1 MIVLVVNCGSSSLKY
16 QLIDMATENVMAK
29 GLVEKIGLS
38 DSQLTHKWNGEK
50 KEVHTSIPDHK
61 VAVKLVLDIL
71 TDAECGVIKSM
82 DAIDAVGHRV
92 VHGGE
97 EFAASTLI
105 TDEVMKALDVCSDLA
120 PLHNPPNI
128 IGINACKAI
137 MPGVPQVGVFDTAF
151 HQTMPAEAFMYGLPY
166 KYYQEDHIR
175 RYGFH
180 GTSHRYVAQEI
191 AKVMGTPIE
200 KLRVINCHLGNG
212 SSLCAIKY
220 GKRVDT
226 TMGLTPLAGVLMGT
240 RCGDIDPAIVTTIM
254 DKYNLDAKEMD
265 RVMNKE
271 SGVLG
276 ISGVSSDFR
285 DLGDA
290 AKKGN
295 ARAQLALDMF
305 HYQVR
310 KEIGALAAA
319 MGGVDVITFT
329 AGVGENGIEDRA
341 AICQGLEYLGAK
353 LDPERNNVRG
363 KDALISTD
371 DSTVKLYVIPTN
383 EEIMIARDTVEIVS
397 AAK

>member
-16 QLIDMATENVMAK
+16 QLINMDNEEVMAK
-29 GLVEKIGLS
+29 GLVEKIGLP
-38 DSQLTHKWNGEK
+38 DSQLTHKWNGQK
-50 KEVHTSIPDHK
+50 KEIKQSISDHQ

-105 TDEVMKALDVCSDLA
+105 TDEVMKALEKCSAMA

-151 HQTMPAEAFMYGLPY
+151 HQTMPAKAFMYGLPY
-166 KYYQEDHIR
+166 ELYKEDHIR

-180 GTSHRYVAQEI
+180 GTSHRYVAGEV
-191 AKVMGTPIE
+191 AKVMGVPVE
-200 KLRVINCHLGNG
+200 KLRIINCHLGNG
-212 SSLCAIKY
+212 SSLAAIKY
-220 GKRVDT
+220 GKCVDT
-226 TMGLTPLAGVLMGT
+226 TMGFTPLAGVLMGT
-240 RCGDIDPAIVTTIM
+240 RCGDIDPAIVLNVM
-254 DKYNLDAKEMD
+254 DNHNLSTKEMD
-265 RVMNKE
+265 TLMNKK

-285 DLGDA
+285 DLGQA
-290 AKKGN
+290 AAEGN
-295 ARAQLALDMF
+295 ERAQLALDMF

-310 KEIGALAAA
+310 KEIGAFAAA

-341 AICQGLEYLGAK
+341 AIAEGLEYLGAK
-353 LDPERNNVRG
+353 LDPQRNNVRG

-371 DSTVKLYVIPTN
+371 DSTVKMYVIPTN
-383 EEIMIARDTVEIVS
+383 EEIMIARDTKDIVS
-397 AAK
+397 KQ

>member
-16 QLIDMATENVMAK
+16 QLINMDNEEVMAK
-29 GLVEKIGLS
+29 GLVEKIGLP
-38 DSQLTHKWNGEK
+38 DSQLTHKWNGQK
-50 KEVHTSIPDHK
+50 KEIKQSIPDHQ

-82 DAIDAVGHRV
+82 DAIDAVRHRV

-105 TDEVMKALDVCSDLA
+105 TDEVMKALEKCSAMA

-151 HQTMPAEAFMYGLPY
+151 HQTMPAKAFMYGLPY
-166 KYYQEDHIR
+166 ELYKEDHIR

-180 GTSHRYVAQEI
+180 GTSHRYVAGEV
-191 AKVMGTPIE
+191 AKVMGVPVE
-200 KLRVINCHLGNG
+200 KLRIINCHLGNG
-212 SSLCAIKY
+212 SSLAAIKY
-220 GKRVDT
+220 GKCVDT
-226 TMGLTPLAGVLMGT
+226 TMGFTPLAGVLMGT
-240 RCGDIDPAIVTTIM
+240 RCGDIDPAIVLNVM
-254 DKYNLDAKEMD
+254 DNHNLSTKEMD
-265 RVMNKE
+265 TLMNKK

-285 DLGDA
+285 DLGQA
-290 AKKGN
+290 AAEGN
-295 ARAQLALDMF
+295 ERAQLALDMF

-310 KEIGALAAA
+310 KEIGAFAAA

-341 AICQGLEYLGAK
+341 AIAEGLEYLGAK
-353 LDPERNNVRG
+353 LDPQRNNVRG

-371 DSTVKLYVIPTN
+371 DSTVKMYVIPTN
-383 EEIMIARDTVEIVS
+383 EEIMIARDTKDIVS
-397 AAK
+397 KQ

>member
-16 QLIDMATENVMAK
+16 QLINMDNEEVMAK

-38 DSQLTHKWNGEK
+38 DSQLTHKWNGQK
-50 KEVHTSIPDHK
+50 KEIKQSIPDHQ

-105 TDEVMKALDVCSDLA
+105 TDEVMKALEKCSAMA

-151 HQTMPAEAFMYGLPY
+151 HQTMPAKAFMYGLPY
-166 KYYQEDHIR
+166 ELYKEDHIR

-180 GTSHRYVAQEI
+180 GTSHRYVAGEV
-191 AKVMGTPIE
+191 AKVMGVPVE
-200 KLRVINCHLGNG
+200 KLRIINCHLGNG
-212 SSLCAIKY
+212 SSLAAIKY
-220 GKRVDT
+220 GKCVDT
-226 TMGLTPLAGVLMGT
+226 TMGFTPLAGVLMGT
-240 RCGDIDPAIVTTIM
+240 RCGDIDPAIVLNVM
-254 DKYNLDAKEMD
+254 DNHNLSTKEMD
-265 RVMNKE
+265 TLMNKK

-285 DLGDA
+285 DLGQA
-290 AKKGN
+290 AAEGN
-295 ARAQLALDMF
+295 ERAQLALDMF

-310 KEIGALAAA
+310 KEIGAFAAA

-341 AICQGLEYLGAK
+341 AIAEGLEYLGAK
-353 LDPERNNVRG
+353 LDPQRNNVRG

-371 DSTVKLYVIPTN
+371 DSTVKMYVIPTN
-383 EEIMIARDTVEIVS
+383 EEIMIARDTKDIVS
-397 AAK
+397 KQ

>member
-16 QLIDMATENVMAK
+16 QLINMDNEEVMAK
-29 GLVEKIGLS
+29 GLVEKIGLP
-38 DSQLTHKWNGEK
+38 DSQLTHKWNGQK
-50 KEVHTSIPDHK
+50 KEIKQSIPDHQ

-105 TDEVMKALDVCSDLA
+105 TDEVMKALEKCSAMA

-151 HQTMPAEAFMYGLPY
+151 HQTMPAKAFMYGLPY
-166 KYYQEDHIR
+166 ELYKEDHIR

-180 GTSHRYVAQEI
+180 GTSHRYVAGEV
-191 AKVMGTPIE
+191 AKVMGVPVE
-200 KLRVINCHLGNG
+200 KLCIINCHLGNG
-212 SSLCAIKY
+212 SSLAAIKY
-220 GKRVDT
+220 GKCVDT
-226 TMGLTPLAGVLMGT
+226 TMGFTPLAGVLMGT
-240 RCGDIDPAIVTTIM
+240 RCGDIDPAIVLNVM
-254 DKYNLDAKEMD
+254 DNHNLSTKEMD
-265 RVMNKE
+265 TLMNKK

-285 DLGDA
+285 DLGQA
-290 AKKGN
+290 AAEGN
-295 ARAQLALDMF
+295 ERAQLALDMF

-310 KEIGALAAA
+310 KEIGAFAAA

-341 AICQGLEYLGAK
+341 AIAEGLEYLGVK
-353 LDPERNNVRG
+353 LDPQRNNVRG

-371 DSTVKLYVIPTN
+371 DSTVKMYVIPTN
-383 EEIMIARDTVEIVS
+383 EEIMIARDTKDIVS
-397 AAK
+397 KQ

>member
-16 QLIDMATENVMAK
+16 QLINMDNEEVMAK
-29 GLVEKIGLS
+29 GLVEKIGLP
-38 DSQLTHKWNGEK
+38 DSQLTHKWNGQK
-50 KEVHTSIPDHK
+50 KEIKQSIPDHQ

-105 TDEVMKALDVCSDLA
+105 TDEVMKALEKCSAMA

-151 HQTMPAEAFMYGLPY
+151 HQTMPAKAFMYGLPY
-166 KYYQEDHIR
+166 ELYKEDHIR

-180 GTSHRYVAQEI
+180 GTSHRYVAGEV
-191 AKVMGTPIE
+191 AKVMGVPVE
-200 KLRVINCHLGNG
+200 KLRIINCHLGNG
-212 SSLCAIKY
+212 SSLAAIKY
-220 GKRVDT
+220 GKCVDT
-226 TMGLTPLAGVLMGT
+226 TMGFTPLAGVLMGT
-240 RCGDIDPAIVTTIM
+240 RCGDIDPAIVLNVM
-254 DKYNLDAKEMD
+254 DNHNLSTKEMD
-265 RVMNKE
+265 ALMNKK

-285 DLGDA
+285 DLGQA
-290 AKKGN
+290 AAEGN
-295 ARAQLALDMF
+295 ERAQLALDMF

-310 KEIGALAAA
+310 KEIGAFAAA

-341 AICQGLEYLGAK
+341 AIAEGLEYLGVK
-353 LDPERNNVRG
+353 LDPQRNNVRG

-371 DSTVKLYVIPTN
+371 DSTVKMYVIPTN
-383 EEIMIARDTVEIVS
+383 EEIMIARDTKDIVS
-397 AAK
+397 KQ

>member
-16 QLIDMATENVMAK
+16 QLINMDNEEVMAK
-29 GLVEKIGLS
+29 GLVEKIGLP
-38 DSQLTHKWNGEK
+38 DSQLTHKWNGQK
-50 KEVHTSIPDHK
+50 KEIKQSIPDHQ

-105 TDEVMKALDVCSDLA
+105 TDEVMKALEKCSAMA

-151 HQTMPAEAFMYGLPY
+151 HQTMPAKAFMYGLPY
-166 KYYQEDHIR
+166 ELYKEDHIR

-180 GTSHRYVAQEI
+180 GTSHRYVAGEV
-191 AKVMGTPIE
+191 AKVMGVPVE
-200 KLRVINCHLGNG
+200 KLRIINCHLGNG
-212 SSLCAIKY
+212 SSLAAIKY
-220 GKRVDT
+220 GKCVDT
-226 TMGLTPLAGVLMGT
+226 TMGFTPLVGVLMGT
-240 RCGDIDPAIVTTIM
+240 RCGDIDPAIVLNVM
-254 DKYNLDAKEMD
+254 DNHNLSTKEMD
-265 RVMNKE
+265 TLMNKK

-285 DLGDA
+285 DLGQA
-290 AKKGN
+290 AAEGN
-295 ARAQLALDMF
+295 ERAQLALDMF

-310 KEIGALAAA
+310 KEIGAFAAA

-341 AICQGLEYLGAK
+341 AIAEGLEYLGAK
-353 LDPERNNVRG
+353 LDPQRNNVRG

-371 DSTVKLYVIPTN
+371 DSTVKMYVIPTN
-383 EEIMIARDTVEIVS
+383 EEIMIARDTKDIVS
-397 AAK
+397 KQ

>member
-16 QLIDMATENVMAK
+16 QLINMDNEEVMAK
-29 GLVEKIGLS
+29 GLVEKIGLP
-38 DSQLTHKWNGEK
+38 DSQLTHKWNGQK
-50 KEVHTSIPDHK
+50 KEIKQSIPDHQ

-105 TDEVMKALDVCSDLA
+105 TDEVMQALEKCSAMA

-151 HQTMPAEAFMYGLPY
+151 HQTMPAKAFMYGLPY
-166 KYYQEDHIR
+166 ELYKEDHIR

-180 GTSHRYVAQEI
+180 GTSHRYVAGEV
-191 AKVMGTPIE
+191 AKVMGVPVE
-200 KLRVINCHLGNG
+200 KLRIINCHLGNG
-212 SSLCAIKY
+212 SSLAAIKY
-220 GKRVDT
+220 GKCVDT
-226 TMGLTPLAGVLMGT
+226 TMGFTPLAGVLMGT
-240 RCGDIDPAIVTTIM
+240 RCGDIDPAIVLNVM
-254 DKYNLDAKEMD
+254 DNHNLSTKEMD
-265 RVMNKE
+265 TLMNKK

-285 DLGDA
+285 DLGQA
-290 AKKGN
+290 AAEGN
-295 ARAQLALDMF
+295 ERARLALDMF

-310 KEIGALAAA
+310 KEIGAFAAA

-341 AICQGLEYLGAK
+341 AIAEGLEYLGAK
-353 LDPERNNVRG
+353 LDPQRNNVRG

-371 DSTVKLYVIPTN
+371 DSTVKMYVIPTN
-383 EEIMIARDTVEIVS
+383 EEIMIARDTKDIVS
-397 AAK
+397 KQ

>member
-16 QLIDMATENVMAK
+16 QLINMDNEEVMAK
-29 GLVEKIGLS
+29 GLVEKIGLP
-38 DSQLTHKWNGEK
+38 DSQLTHKWNGQK
-50 KEVHTSIPDHK
+50 KEIKQSIPDHQ

-105 TDEVMKALDVCSDLA
+105 TDEVMKALEKCSAMA

-151 HQTMPAEAFMYGLPY
+151 HQTMPAKAFMYGLPY
-166 KYYQEDHIR
+166 ELYKEDHIR

-180 GTSHRYVAQEI
+180 GTSHRYVAGEV
-191 AKVMGTPIE
+191 AKVMGVPVE
-200 KLRVINCHLGNG
+200 KLRIINCHLGNG
-212 SSLCAIKY
+212 SSLAAIKC
-220 GKRVDT
+220 GKCVDT
-226 TMGLTPLAGVLMGT
+226 TMGFTPLAGVLMGT
-240 RCGDIDPAIVTTIM
+240 RCGDIDPAIVLNVM
-254 DKYNLDAKEMD
+254 DNHHLSTKEMD
-265 RVMNKE
+265 TLMNKK

-285 DLGDA
+285 DLGQA
-290 AKKGN
+290 AAEGN
-295 ARAQLALDMF
+295 ERAQLALDMF

-310 KEIGALAAA
+310 KEIGAFAAA

-341 AICQGLEYLGAK
+341 AIAEGLEYLGAK
-353 LDPERNNVRG
+353 LDPQRNNVRG

-371 DSTVKLYVIPTN
+371 DSTVKMYVIPTN
-383 EEIMIARDTVEIVS
+383 EEIMIARDTKDIVS
-397 AAK
+397 KQ

>member
-16 QLIDMATENVMAK
+16 QLVNMDNEEVMAK
-29 GLVEKIGLS
+29 GVVEKIGLS
-38 DSQLTHKWNGEK
+38 DSLLTHKWNGQK
-50 KEVHTSIPDHK
+50 KEIQQSIPDHQ

-82 DAIDAVGHRV
+82 DEIDAVGHRV

-97 EFAASTLI
+97 EFACSTLI
-105 TDEVMKALDVCSDLA
+105 TDEVMKALEKCSAMA

-137 MPGVPQVGVFDTAF
+137 MPNVPQVGVFDTAF
-151 HQTMPAEAFMYGLPY
+151 HQTMPAKAFMYGLPY
-166 KYYQEDHIR
+166 ELYKEDGIR

-180 GTSHRYVAQEI
+180 GTSHRYVAGQV
-191 AKVMGTPIE
+191 AKVMGVPIE
-200 KLRVINCHLGNG
+200 KLRIINCHLGNG
-212 SSLCAIKY
+212 SSLAAIKY
-220 GKRVDT
+220 GKCVDT
-226 TMGLTPLAGVLMGT
+226 TMGFTPLAGVLMGT
-240 RCGDIDPAIVTTIM
+240 RCGDIDPAIVLNVM
-254 DKYNLDAKEMD
+254 DKHNLSTKEMD
-265 RVMNKE
+265 ALMNKK

-290 AKKGN
+290 ASQGN
-295 ARAQLALDMF
+295 ERAQLALDMF

-310 KEIGALAAA
+310 KLIGALAVA
-319 MGGVDVITFT
+319 MEGVDVITFT

-341 AICQGLEYLGAK
+341 AICQGLEFLGAK

-363 KDALISTD
+363 KDTLISTD
-371 DSTVKLYVIPTN
+371 DSTVKMYVIPTN
-383 EEIMIARDTVEIVS
+383 EEIMIARDTKEIVS
-397 AAK
+397 NL

>member
-16 QLIDMATENVMAK
+16 QLINMDNEEVMAK
-29 GLVEKIGLS
+29 GLVEKIGLP
-38 DSQLTHKWNGEK
+38 DSQLTHKWNGQK
-50 KEVHTSIPDHK
+50 KEIKQSIPDHQ

-105 TDEVMKALDVCSDLA
+105 TDEVMKALEKCSAMA

-128 IGINACKAI
+128 IGINACKAV

-151 HQTMPAEAFMYGLPY
+151 HQTMPAKAFMYGLPY
-166 KYYQEDHIR
+166 ELYKEDHIR

-180 GTSHRYVAQEI
+180 GTSHRYVAGEV
-191 AKVMGTPIE
+191 AKVMGVPVE
-200 KLRVINCHLGNG
+200 KLRIINCHLGNG
-212 SSLCAIKY
+212 SSLAAIKY
-220 GKRVDT
+220 GKCVDT
-226 TMGLTPLAGVLMGT
+226 TMGFTPLAGVLMGT
-240 RCGDIDPAIVTTIM
+240 RCGDIDPAIVLNVM
-254 DKYNLDAKEMD
+254 DNHNLSTKEMD
-265 RVMNKE
+265 TLMNKK

-285 DLGDA
+285 DLGQA
-290 AKKGN
+290 AAEGN
-295 ARAQLALDMF
+295 ERAQLALDMF

-310 KEIGALAAA
+310 KEIGAFAAA

-341 AICQGLEYLGAK
+341 AIAEGLEYLGAK
-353 LDPERNNVRG
+353 LDPQRNNVRG

-371 DSTVKLYVIPTN
+371 DSTVKMYVIPTN
-383 EEIMIARDTVEIVS
+383 EEIMIARDTKDIVS
-397 AAK
+397 KQ

>member
-16 QLIDMATENVMAK
+16 QLINMDNEEVMAK
-29 GLVEKIGLS
+29 GLVEKIGLP
-38 DSQLTHKWNGEK
+38 DSQLTHKWNGQK
-50 KEVHTSIPDHK
+50 KEIKQSIPDHQ

-105 TDEVMKALDVCSDLA
+105 TDEVMKALEKCSAMA

-151 HQTMPAEAFMYGLPY
+151 HQTMPAKAFMYGLPY
-166 KYYQEDHIR
+166 ELYKEDHIR

-180 GTSHRYVAQEI
+180 GTSHRYVAGEV
-191 AKVMGTPIE
+191 AKVMGVPVE
-200 KLRVINCHLGNG
+200 KLRIINCHLGNG
-212 SSLCAIKY
+212 SSLAAIKY
-220 GKRVDT
+220 GKCVDT
-226 TMGLTPLAGVLMGT
+226 TMGFTPLAGVLMGT
-240 RCGDIDPAIVTTIM
+240 RCGDIDPALVLNVM
-254 DKYNLDAKEMD
+254 DNHNLSQKEMD
-265 RVMNKE
+265 TLMNKK

-285 DLGDA
+285 DLGQA
-290 AKKGN
+290 AAEGN
-295 ARAQLALDMF
+295 ERAQLALDMF

-310 KEIGALAAA
+310 KEIGAFAAA

-341 AICQGLEYLGAK
+341 AIAEGLEYLGAK
-353 LDPERNNVRG
+353 LDPQRNNVRG

-371 DSTVKLYVIPTN
+371 DSTVKMYVIPTN
-383 EEIMIARDTVEIVS
+383 EEIMIARDTKDIVS
-397 AAK
+397 KQ

>member
-16 QLIDMATENVMAK
+16 QLVNMDNEEVMAK
-29 GLVEKIGLS
+29 GLVEKIGLP
-38 DSQLTHKWNGEK
+38 DSQLTHKWNGQK
-50 KEVHTSIPDHK
+50 KEIKQSISDHK

-105 TDEVMKALDVCSDLA
+105 TDEVMKALEKCSAMA

-151 HQTMPAEAFMYGLPY
+151 HQTMPAKAFMYGLPY
-166 KYYQEDHIR
+166 ELYKEDHIR

-180 GTSHRYVAQEI
+180 GTSHRYVAGEV
-191 AKVMGTPIE
+191 AKVMGVPVE
-200 KLRVINCHLGNG
+200 KLRIINCHLGNG
-212 SSLCAIKY
+212 SSLAAIKY
-220 GKRVDT
+220 GKCVDT
-226 TMGLTPLAGVLMGT
+226 TMGFTPLAGVLMGT
-240 RCGDIDPAIVTTIM
+240 RCGDIDPAIVLNVM
-254 DKYNLDAKEMD
+254 DNHNLSTKEMD
-265 RVMNKE
+265 TLMNKK

-285 DLGDA
+285 DLGQA
-290 AKKGN
+290 AAEGN
-295 ARAQLALDMF
+295 ERAQLALDMF

-310 KEIGALAAA
+310 KEIGAFAAA

-341 AICQGLEYLGAK
+341 AIAEGLEYLGAK
-353 LDPERNNVRG
+353 LDPQRNDVRG

-371 DSTVKLYVIPTN
+371 DSTVKMYVIPTN
-383 EEIMIARDTVEIVS
+383 EEIMIARDTKEIVS
-397 AAK
+397 KQ

>member
-16 QLIDMATENVMAK
+16 QLINMDNEEVMAK
-29 GLVEKIGLS
+29 GLVEKIGLP
-38 DSQLTHKWNGEK
+38 DSQLTHKWNGQK
-50 KEVHTSIPDHK
+50 KEIKQSIPDHQ

-105 TDEVMKALDVCSDLA
+105 TDEVMKALEKCSAMA

-151 HQTMPAEAFMYGLPY
+151 HQTMPAKAFMYGLPY
-166 KYYQEDHIR
+166 ELYKEDHIR

-180 GTSHRYVAQEI
+180 GTSHRYVAGEV
-191 AKVMGTPIE
+191 AKVMGVPVE
-200 KLRVINCHLGNG
+200 KLRIINCHLGNG
-212 SSLCAIKY
+212 SSLAAIKY
-220 GKRVDT
+220 GKCVDT
-226 TMGLTPLAGVLMGT
+226 TMGFTPLAGVLMGT
-240 RCGDIDPAIVTTIM
+240 RCGDIDPAIVLNVM
-254 DKYNLDAKEMD
+254 DNHNLSTKEMD
-265 RVMNKE
+265 TLMNKK

-285 DLGDA
+285 DLGQA
-290 AKKGN
+290 AAEGN
-295 ARAQLALDMF
+295 ERARLALDMF
-305 HYQVR
+305 PYQVR
-310 KEIGALAAA
+310 KEIGAFAAA

-341 AICQGLEYLGAK
+341 AIAEGLEYLGAK
-353 LDPERNNVRG
+353 LDPQRNNVRG

-371 DSTVKLYVIPTN
+371 DSTVKMYVIPTN
-383 EEIMIARDTVEIVS
+383 EEIMIARDTKDIVS
-397 AAK
+397 KQ

>member
-16 QLIDMATENVMAK
+16 QLINMDNEEVMAK
-29 GLVEKIGLS
+29 GLVEKIGLP
-38 DSQLTHKWNGEK
+38 DSQLTHKWNGQK
-50 KEVHTSIPDHK
+50 KESKQSIPDHQ

-105 TDEVMKALDVCSDLA
+105 TDEVMKALEKCSAMA

-151 HQTMPAEAFMYGLPY
+151 HQTMPAKAFMYGLPY
-166 KYYQEDHIR
+166 ELYKEDHIR

-180 GTSHRYVAQEI
+180 GTSHRYVAGEV
-191 AKVMGTPIE
+191 AKVMGVPVE
-200 KLRVINCHLGNG
+200 KLRIINCHLGNG
-212 SSLCAIKY
+212 SSLAAIKY
-220 GKRVDT
+220 GKCVDT
-226 TMGLTPLAGVLMGT
+226 TMGFTPLAGVLMGT
-240 RCGDIDPAIVTTIM
+240 RCGDIDPAIVLNVM
-254 DKYNLDAKEMD
+254 DNHNLSTKEMD
-265 RVMNKE
+265 TLMNKK

-285 DLGDA
+285 DLGQA
-290 AKKGN
+290 AAEGN
-295 ARAQLALDMF
+295 ERAQLALDMF

-310 KEIGALAAA
+310 KEIGAFAAA

-341 AICQGLEYLGAK
+341 AIAEGLEYLGVK
-353 LDPERNNVRG
+353 LDPQRNNVRG

-371 DSTVKLYVIPTN
+371 DSTVKMYVIPTN
-383 EEIMIARDTVEIVS
+383 EEIMIARDTKDIVS
-397 AAK
+397 KQ

>member
-16 QLIDMATENVMAK
+16 QLINMDNEEVMAK
-29 GLVEKIGLS
+29 GLVEKIGLP
-38 DSQLTHKWNGEK
+38 DSQLTHKWNGQK
-50 KEVHTSIPDHK
+50 KEIKQSIPDHQ

-105 TDEVMKALDVCSDLA
+105 TDEVMQALEKCSAMA

-151 HQTMPAEAFMYGLPY
+151 HQTMPAKAFMYGLPY
-166 KYYQEDHIR
+166 ELYKEDHIR

-180 GTSHRYVAQEI
+180 GTSHRYVAGEV
-191 AKVMGTPIE
+191 AKVMGVPVE
-200 KLRVINCHLGNG
+200 KLRIINCHLGNG
-212 SSLCAIKY
+212 SSLAAIKY
-220 GKRVDT
+220 GKCVDT
-226 TMGLTPLAGVLMGT
+226 TMGFTPLAGVLMGT
-240 RCGDIDPAIVTTIM
+240 RCGDIDPAIVLNVM
-254 DKYNLDAKEMD
+254 DNHNLSTKEMD
-265 RVMNKE
+265 TLMNKK

-285 DLGDA
+285 DLGQA
-290 AKKGN
+290 AAEGN
-295 ARAQLALDMF
+295 ERAQLALDMF

-310 KEIGALAAA
+310 KEIGAFAAA

-341 AICQGLEYLGAK
+341 AIAEGLEYLGAK
-353 LDPERNNVRG
+353 LDPQRNNVRG

-371 DSTVKLYVIPTN
+371 DSTVKMYVIPTN
-383 EEIMIARDTVEIVS
+383 EEIMIARDTKDIVS
-397 AAK
+397 KQ

>member
-16 QLIDMATENVMAK
+16 QLINMDNEEVMAK
-29 GLVEKIGLS
+29 GLVEKIGLP
-38 DSQLTHKWNGEK
+38 DSQLTHKWNGQK
-50 KEVHTSIPDHK
+50 KEIKQSIPDHQ

-105 TDEVMKALDVCSDLA
+105 TDEVMKALEKCSAMA

-151 HQTMPAEAFMYGLPY
+151 HQTMPAKAFMYGLPY
-166 KYYQEDHIR
+166 ELYKEDHIR

-180 GTSHRYVAQEI
+180 GTSHRYVAGEV
-191 AKVMGTPIE
+191 AKVMGVPVE
-200 KLRVINCHLGNG
+200 KLRIINCHLGNG
-212 SSLCAIKY
+212 SSLAAIKY
-220 GKRVDT
+220 GKCVDT
-226 TMGLTPLAGVLMGT
+226 TMGFTPLAGVLMGT
-240 RCGDIDPAIVTTIM
+240 RCGDIDPAIVLNVM
-254 DKYNLDAKEMD
+254 DNHNLSTKEMD
-265 RVMNKE
+265 TLMNKK

-285 DLGDA
+285 DLGQA
-290 AKKGN
+290 VAEGN
-295 ARAQLALDMF
+295 ERAQLALDMF

-310 KEIGALAAA
+310 KEIGAFAAA

-341 AICQGLEYLGAK
+341 AIAEGLEYLGAK
-353 LDPERNNVRG
+353 LDPQRNNVRG

-371 DSTVKLYVIPTN
+371 DSTVKMYVIPTN
-383 EEIMIARDTVEIVS
+383 EEIMIARDTKDIVS
-397 AAK
+397 KQ

>member
-16 QLIDMATENVMAK
+16 QLVNMDNEEVMAK
-29 GLVEKIGLS
+29 GLVEKIGLT
-38 DSQLTHKWNGEK
+38 DSQLTHKWNGQK
-50 KEVHTSIPDHK
+50 KEIKQSIPDHQ

-105 TDEVMKALDVCSDLA
+105 TDEVMKALEKCSAMA

-151 HQTMPAEAFMYGLPY
+151 HQTMPAKAFMYGLPY
-166 KYYQEDHIR
+166 ELYKEDHIR

-180 GTSHRYVAQEI
+180 GTSHRYVAGEV
-191 AKVMGTPIE
+191 AKVMGKPVE
-200 KLRVINCHLGNG
+200 ELRIINCHLGNG
-212 SSLCAIKY
+212 SSLAAIKY
-220 GKRVDT
+220 GKCVDT
-226 TMGLTPLAGVLMGT
+226 TMGFTPLAGVLMGT
-240 RCGDIDPAIVTTIM
+240 RCGDIDPAIVLNVMDNYNLSTKDM
-254 DKYNLDAKEMD
+254 DKL
-265 RVMNKE
+265 MNKQ

-285 DLGDA
+285 DLGKA
-290 AKKGN
+290 AGEGN
-295 ARAQLALDMF
+295 ERAQLALDMF

-310 KEIGALAAA
+310 KEIGAFAAA

-341 AICQGLEYLGAK
+341 AIAEGLEYLGAK
-353 LDPERNNVRG
+353 LDPQRNDVRG

-371 DSTVKLYVIPTN
+371 DSTVKMYVIPTN
-383 EEIMIARDTVEIVS
+383 EEIMIARDTKDIVS
-397 AAK
+397 KQ

>member
-16 QLIDMATENVMAK
+16 QLVNMDNEEVMAK
-29 GLVEKIGLS
+29 GVVEKIGLS
-38 DSQLTHKWNGEK
+38 DSLLTHKWNGQK
-50 KEVHTSIPDHK
+50 KEIQQSIPDHQ

-82 DAIDAVGHRV
+82 DEIDAVGHRV

-97 EFAASTLI
+97 EFACSTLI
-105 TDEVMKALDVCSDLA
+105 TDEVMKALEKCSAMA

-137 MPGVPQVGVFDTAF
+137 MPNVPQVGVFDTAF
-151 HQTMPAEAFMYGLPY
+151 HQTMPAKAFMYGLPY
-166 KYYQEDHIR
+166 ELYKEDGIR

-180 GTSHRYVAQEI
+180 GTSHRYVAGQV
-191 AKVMGTPIE
+191 AKVMGVPVE
-200 KLRVINCHLGNG
+200 KLRIINCHLGNG
-212 SSLCAIKY
+212 SSLAAIKY
-220 GKRVDT
+220 GKCVDT
-226 TMGLTPLAGVLMGT
+226 TMGFTPLAGVLMGT
-240 RCGDIDPAIVTTIM
+240 RCGDIDPAIVLNVM
-254 DKYNLDAKEMD
+254 DKHNLSTKEMD
-265 RVMNKE
+265 AFMNKK

-290 AKKGN
+290 ASQGN
-295 ARAQLALDMF
+295 ERAQLALDMF

-310 KEIGALAAA
+310 KLIGALAVA
-319 MGGVDVITFT
+319 MEGVDVITFT

-341 AICQGLEYLGAK
+341 AICQGLEFLGAK

-363 KDALISTD
+363 KDTLISTD
-371 DSTVKLYVIPTN
+371 DSTVKMYVIPTN
-383 EEIMIARDTVEIVS
+383 EEIMIARDTKDIVS
-397 AAK
+397 NL

>member
-16 QLIDMATENVMAK
+16 QLINMDNEEVMAK
-29 GLVEKIGLS
+29 GLVEKIGLP
-38 DSQLTHKWNGEK
+38 DSQLTHKWNGQK
-50 KEVHTSIPDHK
+50 KEIKQSIPDHQ

-105 TDEVMKALDVCSDLA
+105 TDEVMKALEKCSAMA

-151 HQTMPAEAFMYGLPY
+151 HQTMPAKAFMYGLPY
-166 KYYQEDHIR
+166 ELYKEDHIR

-180 GTSHRYVAQEI
+180 GTSHCYVAGEV
-191 AKVMGTPIE
+191 AKVMGVPVE
-200 KLRVINCHLGNG
+200 KLRIINCHLGNG
-212 SSLCAIKY
+212 SSLAAIKC
-220 GKRVDT
+220 GKCVDT
-226 TMGLTPLAGVLMGT
+226 TMGFTPLAGVLMGT
-240 RCGDIDPAIVTTIM
+240 RCGDIDPAIVLNVM
-254 DKYNLDAKEMD
+254 DNHHLSTKEMD
-265 RVMNKE
+265 TLMNKK

-285 DLGDA
+285 DLGQA
-290 AKKGN
+290 AAEGN
-295 ARAQLALDMF
+295 ERAQLALDMF

-310 KEIGALAAA
+310 KEIGAFAAA

-341 AICQGLEYLGAK
+341 AIAEGLEYLGAK
-353 LDPERNNVRG
+353 LDPQRNNVRG

-371 DSTVKLYVIPTN
+371 DSTVKMYVIPTN
-383 EEIMIARDTVEIVS
+383 EEIMIARDTKDIVS
-397 AAK
+397 KQ

>member
-16 QLIDMATENVMAK
+16 QLINMDNEEVMAK
-29 GLVEKIGLS
+29 GLVEKIGLPN
-38 DSQLTHKWNGEK
+38 SQLTHKWNGQK
-50 KEVHTSIPDHK
+50 KEIKQSIPDHQ

-105 TDEVMKALDVCSDLA
+105 TDEVMKALEKCSAMA

-151 HQTMPAEAFMYGLPY
+151 HQTMPAKAFMYGLPY
-166 KYYQEDHIR
+166 ELYKEDHIR

-180 GTSHRYVAQEI
+180 GTSHRYVAGEV
-191 AKVMGTPIE
+191 AKVMGVPVE
-200 KLRVINCHLGNG
+200 KLRIINCHLGNG
-212 SSLCAIKY
+212 SSLAAIKY
-220 GKRVDT
+220 GKCVDT
-226 TMGLTPLAGVLMGT
+226 TMGFTPLAGVLMGT
-240 RCGDIDPAIVTTIM
+240 RCGDIDPAIVLNVM
-254 DKYNLDAKEMD
+254 DNHNLSTKEMD
-265 RVMNKE
+265 TLMNKK

-285 DLGDA
+285 DLGQA
-290 AKKGN
+290 AAEGN
-295 ARAQLALDMF
+295 ERAQLALDMF

-310 KEIGALAAA
+310 KEIGAFAAA

-341 AICQGLEYLGAK
+341 AIAEGLEYLGAK
-353 LDPERNNVRG
+353 LDPQRNNVRG

-371 DSTVKLYVIPTN
+371 DSTVKMYVIPTN
-383 EEIMIARDTVEIVS
+383 EEIMIARDTKDIVS
-397 AAK
+397 KQ

>member
-16 QLIDMATENVMAK
+16 QLINMDNEEVMAK
-29 GLVEKIGLS
+29 GLVEKIGLP
-38 DSQLTHKWNGEK
+38 DSQLTHKWNGQK
-50 KEVHTSIPDHK
+50 KEIKQSIPDHQ

-105 TDEVMKALDVCSDLA
+105 TDEVIKALEKCSAMA

-151 HQTMPAEAFMYGLPY
+151 HQTMPAKAFMYGLPY
-166 KYYQEDHIR
+166 ELYKEDHIR

-180 GTSHRYVAQEI
+180 GTSHRYVAGEV
-191 AKVMGTPIE
+191 AKVMGVPVE
-200 KLRVINCHLGNG
+200 KLRIINCHLGNG
-212 SSLCAIKY
+212 SSLAAIKY
-220 GKRVDT
+220 GKCVDT
-226 TMGLTPLAGVLMGT
+226 TMGFTPLAGVLMGT
-240 RCGDIDPAIVTTIM
+240 RCGDIDPAIVLNVM
-254 DKYNLDAKEMD
+254 DNHNLSTKEMD
-265 RVMNKE
+265 TLMNKK

-285 DLGDA
+285 DLGQA
-290 AKKGN
+290 AAEGN
-295 ARAQLALDMF
+295 ERARLALDMF

-310 KEIGALAAA
+310 KEIGAFAAA

-341 AICQGLEYLGAK
+341 AIAEGLEYLGAK
-353 LDPERNNVRG
+353 LDPQRNNVRG

-371 DSTVKLYVIPTN
+371 DSTVKMYVIPTN
-383 EEIMIARDTVEIVS
+383 EEIMIARDTKDIVS
-397 AAK
+397 KQ

>member
-16 QLIDMATENVMAK
+16 QLINMDNEEVMAK
-29 GLVEKIGLS
+29 GLVEKIGLP
-38 DSQLTHKWNGEK
+38 DSQLTHKWNGQK
-50 KEVHTSIPDHK
+50 KEIKQSIPDHQ

-105 TDEVMKALDVCSDLA
+105 TDEVMKALEKCSAMA

-151 HQTMPAEAFMYGLPY
+151 HQTMPAKAFMYGLPY
-166 KYYQEDHIR
+166 ELYKEDHIR

-180 GTSHRYVAQEI
+180 GTSHRYVAGEV
-191 AKVMGTPIE
+191 AKVMGVPVE
-200 KLRVINCHLGNG
+200 KLRIINCHLGNG
-212 SSLCAIKY
+212 SSLAAIKY
-220 GKRVDT
+220 GKCVDT
-226 TMGLTPLAGVLMGT
+226 TMGFTPLAVVLMGT
-240 RCGDIDPAIVTTIM
+240 RCGDIDPAIVLNVM
-254 DKYNLDAKEMD
+254 DNHNLSTKEMD
-265 RVMNKE
+265 TLMNKK

-285 DLGDA
+285 DLGQA
-290 AKKGN
+290 AAEGN
-295 ARAQLALDMF
+295 ERAQLALDMF

-310 KEIGALAAA
+310 KEIGAFAAA

-341 AICQGLEYLGAK
+341 AIAEGLEYLGAK
-353 LDPERNNVRG
+353 LDPQRNNVRG

-371 DSTVKLYVIPTN
+371 DSTVKMYVIPTN
-383 EEIMIARDTVEIVS
+383 EEIMIARDTKDIVS
-397 AAK
+397 KQ

>member
-16 QLIDMATENVMAK
+16 QLINMDNEEVMAK
-29 GLVEKIGLS
+29 GLVEKIGLP
-38 DSQLTHKWNGEK
+38 DSQLTHKWNGQK
-50 KEVHTSIPDHK
+50 KEIKQSIPDHQ

-105 TDEVMKALDVCSDLA
+105 TDEVMKALEKCSAMA

-151 HQTMPAEAFMYGLPY
+151 HQTMPAKAFMYGLPY
-166 KYYQEDHIR
+166 ELYKEDHIR

-180 GTSHRYVAQEI
+180 GTSHRYVAGEV
-191 AKVMGTPIE
+191 AKVMGVPVE
-200 KLRVINCHLGNG
+200 KLRIINCHLGNG
-212 SSLCAIKY
+212 SSLAAIKY
-220 GKRVDT
+220 GKCVDT
-226 TMGLTPLAGVLMGT
+226 TMGFTPLAGVLMGT
-240 RCGDIDPAIVTTIM
+240 RCGDIDPAIVLNVM
-254 DKYNLDAKEMD
+254 DNHNLSTKEMD
-265 RVMNKE
+265 TLMNKK

-285 DLGDA
+285 DLGQA
-290 AKKGN
+290 AAEGN
-295 ARAQLALDMF
+295 ERAQLALDMF

-310 KEIGALAAA
+310 KEIGAFAAA
-319 MGGVDVITFT
+319 MGGVDVLTFT

-341 AICQGLEYLGAK
+341 AIAEGLEYLGAK
-353 LDPERNNVRG
+353 LDPQRNNVRG

-371 DSTVKLYVIPTN
+371 DSTVKMYVIPTN
-383 EEIMIARDTVEIVS
+383 EEIMIARDTKDIVS
-397 AAK
+397 KQ

>member
-16 QLIDMATENVMAK
+16 QLVNMDNEEVMAK
-29 GLVEKIGLS
+29 GLVEKIGLT
-38 DSQLTHKWNGEK
+38 DSQLTLNWNGQK
-50 KEVHTSIPDHK
+50 KEMKQSIPDHQ

-105 TDEVMKALDVCSDLA
+105 TDEVMKALEKCSAMA

-151 HQTMPAEAFMYGLPY
+151 HQTMPAKAFMYGLPY
-166 KYYQEDHIR
+166 ELYKEDHIR

-180 GTSHRYVAQEI
+180 GTSHRYVAGEV
-191 AKVMGTPIE
+191 AKVMGKPVE
-200 KLRVINCHLGNG
+200 ELRIINCHLGNG
-212 SSLCAIKY
+212 SSLAAIKY
-220 GKRVDT
+220 GKCVDT
-226 TMGLTPLAGVLMGT
+226 TMGFTPLAGVLMGT
-240 RCGDIDPAIVTTIM
+240 RCGDIDPAIVLNVMDNHNLSTKDM
-254 DKYNLDAKEMD
+254 DKL
-265 RVMNKE
+265 MNKQ

-285 DLGDA
+285 DLGKA
-290 AKKGN
+290 AGEGN
-295 ARAQLALDMF
+295 ERAQLALDMF

-310 KEIGALAAA
+310 KEIGAFAAA

-341 AICQGLEYLGAK
+341 AIAEGLEYLGAK
-353 LDPERNNVRG
+353 LDPQRNDVRG

-371 DSTVKLYVIPTN
+371 DSTVKMYVIPTN
-383 EEIMIARDTVEIVS
+383 EEIMIARDTKDIVS
-397 AAK
+397 KQ

>member
-16 QLIDMATENVMAK
+16 QLINMDNEEVMAK
-29 GLVEKIGLS
+29 GLVEKIGLP
-38 DSQLTHKWNGEK
+38 DSQLTHKWNGQK
-50 KEVHTSIPDHK
+50 KEIKQSIPDHQ

-105 TDEVMKALDVCSDLA
+105 TDEVMKALEKCSAMA

-151 HQTMPAEAFMYGLPY
+151 HQTMPAKAFMYGLPY
-166 KYYQEDHIR
+166 ELYKEDHIR

-180 GTSHRYVAQEI
+180 GTSHRYVAGEV
-191 AKVMGTPIE
+191 AKVMGVPVE
-200 KLRVINCHLGNG
+200 KLRIINCHLGNG
-212 SSLCAIKY
+212 SSLAAIKY
-220 GKRVDT
+220 GKCVDT
-226 TMGLTPLAGVLMGT
+226 TMGFTPLAGVLMGT
-240 RCGDIDPAIVTTIM
+240 RCGDIDPAIVLNVM
-254 DKYNLDAKEMD
+254 DNHHLSTKEMD
-265 RVMNKE
+265 TLMNKK

-285 DLGDA
+285 DLGQA
-290 AKKGN
+290 AAEGN
-295 ARAQLALDMF
+295 ERAQLALNMF

-310 KEIGALAAA
+310 KEIGAFAAA

-341 AICQGLEYLGAK
+341 AIAEGLEYLGAK
-353 LDPERNNVRG
+353 LDPQRNNVRG

-371 DSTVKLYVIPTN
+371 DSTVKMYVIPTN
-383 EEIMIARDTVEIVS
+383 EEIMIARDTKDIVS
-397 AAK
+397 KQ